1 MEIDFSEVI
10 TSQEQI
16 REVIGHP
23 SERVVNKAISILDE
37 HCRALIA
44 KSPFLLIASSDQSG
58 NMDIS
63 PKGDPPGFVQVL
75 DDKTLAIPDR
85 PGNRRAD
92 TFLNILQN
100 PGVGL
105 LFLIPGQRE
114 TLRISGTAKI
124 VRDAWLLE
132 KMVIQG
138 KKPNFAIVVTV
149 KEAFLHCA
157 KCIIRSHLWEP
168 EHWPDLEGLPSL
180 ARILIDHANLTD
192 SVEEIQQSLDE
203 GYRTNLY

>member
-44 KSPFLLIASSDQSG
+44 KSPFLLIASTDQSG

-203 GYRTNLY
+203 GYRANLY

>member
-44 KSPFLLIASSDQSG
+44 KSPFLLIASTDQSG

-132 KMVIQG
+132 EMVIQG
-138 KKPNFAIVVTV
+138 KKPSFALVVTV

-157 KCIIRSHLWEP
+157 KCVIRSHLWEP

-203 GYRTNLY
+203 GYRANLY

>member
-1 MEIDFSEVI
+1 
-10 TSQEQI
+10 
-16 REVIGHP
+16 
-23 SERVVNKAISILDE
+23 
-37 HCRALIA
+37 
-44 KSPFLLIASSDQSG
+44 
-58 NMDIS
+58 MDIS

-203 GYRTNLY
+203 GYRANLY